1 MQVVDNNK
9 EKLVLRLEANLSLAN
24 AIRGSVS
31 EIPVLAVDE
40 VEIFKND
47 SALYDEIIANRIGLI
62 PLKTEK
68 GMNAKTKVELKL
80 SKKGPGVVYSG
91 DFEGDAE
98 VVYKNIPITLLGENH
113 KIELVATATLG
124 TGLEHA
130 KYVPGLCFYRH
141 LLNVKSAP
149 QIDSIVEKSKGL
161 IKVEKKGGSW
171 ICDLTDSE
179 INAIEK
185 IDKNAIKDSDEIILV
200 VESYGNMA
208 AKDILIKAAKAL
220 EDNADEFEKAI
231 K

>member
-24 AIRGSVS
+24 AIRRSVS

-113 KIELVATATLG
+113 KIQTSQNANDIRSNNSNFQKKLQATSYKLQQH
-124 TGLEHA
+124 LE
-130 KYVPGLCFYRH
+130 
-141 LLNVKSAP
+141 
-149 QIDSIVEKSKGL
+149 Q
-161 IKVEKKGGSW
+161 GSNTQNTSQ
-171 ICDLTDSE
+171 DFAFTDT
-179 INAIEK
+179 
-185 IDKNAIKDSDEIILV
+185 
-200 VESYGNMA
+200 Y
-208 AKDILIKAAKAL
+208 
-220 EDNADEFEKAI
+220 
-231 K
+231 